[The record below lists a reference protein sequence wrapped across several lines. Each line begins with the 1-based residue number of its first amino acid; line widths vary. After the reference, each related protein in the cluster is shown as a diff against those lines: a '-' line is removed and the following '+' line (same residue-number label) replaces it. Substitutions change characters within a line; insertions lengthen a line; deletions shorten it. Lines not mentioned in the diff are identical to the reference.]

1 MESDFR
7 ANGPRSLIAG
17 EDNSVV
23 DFPQM
28 TTVPERVAHLEGK
41 ISILIWVLGGCAVLL
56 LALFGYGLSQLSTQN
71 ARLAVLESIYPDQ
84 KLKQISENPSDPV
97 NIEAASRVL
106 NDAKQRNVRIDPS
119 VLATAADRFMSA
131 SRTAPETW
139 PVVQDFLNYRSFL
152 NASAVGVPADLRP
165 ASPGYHFN
173 LNTRPLPVTRPQG
186 SSQLAYVILLS
197 GQSPPNESAR
207 LEGLSTP
214 NSVGTGVRLIVVD
227 GSPYSALVLDNTW
240 LKNVIVRN
248 AVVAYDG
255 GPMRLE
261 NTVFLNCTFMM
272 ARTPDST
279 TFGERFL
286 AATSINMDVSS
297 SAFLL
302 PLIPSRQ

>member
-1 MESDFR
+1 MVSVFQ
-7 ANGPRSLIAG
+7 GSQLGSFIAG

-23 DFPQM
+23 DSLEM
-28 TTVPERVAHLEGK
+28 TNVPERVAHLEGK
-41 ISILIWVLGGCAVLL
+41 IGILIWVLGGCAVLL

-106 NDAKQRNVRIDPS
+106 NEAKQRNVRIDPS
-119 VLATAADRFMSA
+119 VLSTAAGRFLSA
-131 SRTAPETW
+131 SRTVPETW

-165 ASPGYHFN
+165 AIPGYLFN
-173 LNTRPLPVTRPQG
+173 INTRPLPVTRPHG
-186 SSQLAYVILLS
+186 SSQLAYVVLLS

-207 LEGLSTP
+207 IEGLSVP
-214 NSVGTGVRLIVVD
+214 NSVGTGARLIVVD
-227 GSPYSALVLDNTW
+227 GSPFNALVLDNMW

-261 NTVFLNCTFMM
+261 NTFFLNCTFML

-286 AATSINMDVSS
+286 ATTSINMDVSS
-297 SAFLL
+297 SAAAR
-302 PLIPSRQ
+302 P